1 MTVLTSGGN
10 GLQLSFQY
18 FVEHEEVETVTNIE
32 DISSAE
38 STELHVPVVRI
49 LDSIYAPIGSR
60 YSTESTEPLG
70 HQIVIRPRDT
80 NLPERERS
88 EVGTEVPI
96 SDEYISGIR
105 LPRPS
110 DTSLYHG
117 TDIPLAEPPY
127 IQLIQYPRTSSR
139 VPVVAETELFS
150 RASSEDRTE
159 PTDIQ
164 LIQYPRTSSRI
175 PGLAETELFSCTS
188 SEGLTES
195 SDSQLH
201 RQLTSREPG
210 SIPPSTSRYYQYP
223 SQQSNIDDEIQ
234 HVSSRSYIRNLVE
247 RIKEAAKHNKTDSK
261 YQETRQ
267 TLPKQREG
275 IHISQTQ
282 QSPLTSDE
290 DLEEG
295 EMVSRRRTQ
304 RKVRGT
310 SKEREV

>member
-18 FVEHEEVETVTNIE
+18 FVEHEEVETVTNVE

-38 STELHVPVVRI
+38 STELHVSDARI

-60 YSTESTEPLG
+60 YSTESTEPSE
-70 HQIVIRPRDT
+70 HQIVTRPLDT

-105 LPRPS
+105 IPRPS
-110 DTSLYHG
+110 DTGLYHG
-117 TDIPLAEPPY
+117 TDVPLAEPPY

-139 VPVVAETELFS
+139 IPGIAETELFS
-150 RASSEDRTE
+150 RASSEVLTE
-159 PTDIQ
+159 PSNIQ

-175 PGLAETELFSCTS
+175 PGVVETELFSCAS
-188 SEGLTES
+188 SEGLTEH
-195 SDSQLH
+195 SDSQLR
-201 RQLTSREPG
+201 RQLTSREQG
-210 SIPPSTSRYYQYP
+210 SVPPSTSRYYQYP
-223 SQQSNIDDEIQ
+223 SPQSNIDDELQ
-234 HVSSRSYIRNLVE
+234 HVSRRNYIRNLAE
-247 RIKEAAKHNKTDSK
+247 RIAEAAEDNRTDSK

-267 TLPKQREG
+267 MLPKEREG
-275 IHISQTQ
+275 IHISQTE
-282 QSPLTSDE
+282 QSHLTSDE

-295 EMVSRRRTQ
+295 EKVSRQRTQ

-310 SKEREV
+310 SKKREV